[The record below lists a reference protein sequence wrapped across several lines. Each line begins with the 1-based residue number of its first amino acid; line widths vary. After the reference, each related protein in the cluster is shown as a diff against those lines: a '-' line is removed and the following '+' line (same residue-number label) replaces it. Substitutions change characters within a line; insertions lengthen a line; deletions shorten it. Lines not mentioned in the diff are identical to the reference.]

1 MRTQPVGKK
10 ALAVLLTSI
19 PGLGHVLLDRH
30 PIGVFL
36 FTVFAVSANGA
47 LIGARLWV
55 NREHQFFI
63 LLLSTLGLLFVYP
76 HAFISIWRLTF
87 GVNDEVRA
95 EARADRLKQAVSH
108 YLRGQLDDA
117 AGILRKLLR
126 QDELDV
132 DCLFYLAMIHR
143 DRGDRTK
150 ATRAFRRCAAL
161 NGKWKWEAQQ
171 EIQALRSK

>member
-10 ALAVLLTSI
+10 ALAVILTTI
-19 PGLGHVLLDRH
+19 PGVGHVLLDRH
-30 PIGVFL
+30 PIGVYL

-47 LIGARLWV
+47 LVGARLWV

-63 LLLSTLGLLFVYP
+63 LLLSTLGLLLVYP
-76 HAFISIWRLTF
+76 HAFVSIWRLTF
-87 GVNDEVRA
+87 GVNEVAKAGARA
-95 EARADRLKQAVSH
+95 ERLKQAVSH
-108 YLRGQLDDA
+108 YLKGQLDDA
-117 AGILRKLLR
+117 AEILRKLLR

-150 ATRAFRRCAAL
+150 AVRAYRRCAAL

-171 EIQALRSK
+171 EIQALRHK